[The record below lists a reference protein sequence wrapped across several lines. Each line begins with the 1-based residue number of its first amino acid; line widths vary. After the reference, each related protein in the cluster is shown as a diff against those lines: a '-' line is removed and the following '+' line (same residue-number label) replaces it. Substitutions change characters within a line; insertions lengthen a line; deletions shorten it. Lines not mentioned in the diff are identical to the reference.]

1 MVIQKGHGGNT
12 AVTCVRYSFR
22 EMNPFPCRL
31 LLTLT
36 GVAMAGCGTT
46 GVGSAPVATSAP
58 APAVGP
64 AHKAKE
70 PVASVGYLTG
80 EIPAIPG
87 PKRVVMVGKF
97 DMGSSFTSRVADWD
111 VGGGLSA
118 MLVSALME
126 SDRFVLV
133 ERAALAQVT
142 AERELAK
149 AQPGAAA
156 NPAPSADLTGA
167 QFMILGE
174 ITEFGGAEKGRS
186 FSLGIAGLPGGAT
199 TGVAS
204 QFTTGRV
211 ALAVRVVDLA
221 TGQIVRDIPVVEK
234 VSARSTD
241 FTVSQDILALGSNSF
256 NKTPLGEACRR
267 ALTRVVATL
276 AQEAAREPW
285 VGRVVE
291 VEGTSVS
298 INAGSRAGL
307 KPGDKFRIFRIGKI
321 LTDPVTGQEISRR
334 EQEVGRVEISSVEP
348 RLATGTFTSA
358 GTEVSVRG
366 DHVAVLVGR

>member
-1 MVIQKGHGGNT
+1 MKRLPHRFLAAL
-12 AVTCVRYSFR
+12 AVAAV
-22 EMNPFPCRL
+22 
-31 LLTLT
+31 
-36 GVAMAGCGTT
+36 AGCGSTD
-46 GVGSAPVATSAP
+46 GGAPLTP
-58 APAVGP
+58 APASATASATATAP
-64 AHKAKE
+64 AAKVTPRARE

-97 DMGSSFTSRVADWD
+97 DMASSFTQHVADWD
-111 VGGGLSA
+111 VGGGLSS

-133 ERAALAQVT
+133 ERAALAQLM
-142 AERELAK
+142 AEREFAK

-156 NPAPSADLTGA
+156 NPAPPTDLTGA
-167 QFMILGE
+167 QFLILGE
-174 ITEFGGAEKGRS
+174 ITEFGGAEKGSS
-186 FSLGIAGLPGGAT
+186 FSLGIGGLPGGVT
-199 TGVAS
+199 PGLHS

-241 FTVSQDILALGSNSF
+241 ILVSRDTLSLGSSSY

-276 AQEAAREPW
+276 AREAAREPW
-285 VGRVVE
+285 AGRVVE
-291 VEGTSVS
+291 FEGASVF
-298 INAGSRAGL
+298 INAGSQAGL
-307 KPGDKFRIFRIGKI
+307 KAGDKFRIFRIAKI

-334 EQEVGRVEISSVEP
+334 EQDVGRVEISAVEP
-348 RLATGTFTSA
+348 RLATGTFTA
-358 GTEVSVRG
+358 TGTEAPVRG
-366 DHVAVLVGR
+366 DHVAALTASVP